1 MASEISND
9 QFDVIV
15 IGAGISGAGIARD
28 AAMRGLK
35 VLLLDKGDIGGG
47 TSSWSTR
54 LIHGGLRYLEH
65 GELGL
70 VRESLRERVCLMNIA
85 PHLVRPLRML
95 VPIYKHAHRGVWTI
109 RAGMIAYDVLSFG
122 KSLPAHQML
131 SFSETLQ
138 QAPGLKREGLV
149 GAAVYFDAQVEYA
162 ERLVLENALAAVEH
176 GATVITYAR
185 VDKLRVAAGEIRV
198 EFTRVQSPTSNVQ
211 RPKSKVQDEMSR
223 GEEGGLAPALT
234 PTTRGRSPTIREGV
248 ATAPI
253 IINAA
258 GPWIDQVL
266 GESAGDSPRLIG
278 GTKGSHLI
286 VAPFAGA
293 SDTAIYVEAETDR
306 RPFFI
311 IPWNGN
317 YLIGTTDI
325 RYDADLDDVRIET
338 EEIEYLLRET
348 NRVIPGAQLTREQ
361 ILYTYS
367 GVRPL
372 PFVNEKD
379 EQSITRRHFI
389 RASAHIENLFSIV
402 GGKLTTY
409 RSLAEETV
417 DLIFKKLGRSMPAC
431 TTDQVALPG
440 AIAQPPGS
448 AGVAG
453 SPADVFLSAG
463 VLVSPADRGSSSTPG
478 FPVGQPG
485 RSGTAREGA
494 DQERHFAN
502 ARVPEATNDRLSRI
516 YGTRSSLILNL
527 LSEDSSL
534 GEVFD
539 LETRAIAAEVVFAFK
554 HELAQT
560 LSDCLLRRTMVGLN
574 STCGLDAVEAAARV
588 AQKYLGWS
596 ASRVDQETG
605 AYRKEIS
612 RRFRG

>member
-1 MASEISND
+1 MASKISNG

-15 IGAGISGAGIARD
+15 IGAGINGAGIARD

-70 VRESLRERVCLMNIA
+70 VRESLRERACLMNIA
-85 PHLVRPLRML
+85 PHLVRPLRIL
-95 VPIYKHAHRGVWTI
+95 VPIYKHARRGLWTI
-109 RAGMIAYDVLSFG
+109 RAGMIAYDL
-122 KSLPAHQML
+122 L
-131 SFSETLQ
+131 SFSKRLPRHRMLSAVETLQ
-138 QAPGLKREGLV
+138 RAPGLNREGLT

-162 ERLVLENALAAVEH
+162 ERLVLENALSAVEH
-176 GATVITYAR
+176 GASVITYAR
-185 VDKLRVAAGEIRV
+185 VEKLLVEAGRVSGV
-198 EFTRVQSPTSNVQ
+198 EYSLVQGPLSNVQ
-211 RPKSKVQDEMSR
+211 DGVSR
-223 GEEGGLAPALT
+223 GQEGGLAPALT
-234 PTTRGRSPTIREGV
+234 PPARCL

-253 IINAA
+253 VINAA
-258 GPWIDQVL
+258 GPWIDQML
-266 GESAGDSPRLIG
+266 SLRGPDSPRLIG

-293 SDTAIYVEAETDR
+293 PDSAIYVEAETDH

-325 RYDADLDDVRIET
+325 RFDDDLDQVRIEA

-348 NRVIPGAQLTREQ
+348 NRVIPEAKLTNEQ
-361 ILYTYS
+361 IIFTYS

-389 RASAHIENLFSIV
+389 RRHPHIDKLFSIV
-402 GGKLTTY
+402 GGKLTTF
-409 RSLAEETV
+409 RSLAEETI
-417 DLIFKKLGRSMPAC
+417 DLVLLELGQSSPEC
-431 TTDQVALPG
+431 LTDREPLPG
-440 AIAQPPGS
+440 AATTGFEAFS
-448 AGVAG
+448 TDLRRRYG
-453 SPADVFLSAG
+453 LS
-463 VLVSPADRGSSSTPG
+463 
-478 FPVGQPG
+478 
-485 RSGTAREGA
+485 
-494 DQERHFAN
+494 
-502 ARVPEATNDRLSRI
+502 EAASNRLTRI
-516 YGTRSSLILNL
+516 YGTRSSTVMELI
-527 LSEDSSL
+527 SDDPSL

-539 LETRAIAAEVVFAFK
+539 LETGAMAAEVVFAFQ

-574 STCGLDAVEAAARV
+574 STCGVDAVEAAARV
-588 AQKYLGWS
+588 AQKHLGWS
-596 ASRVDQETG
+596 ASRVDQETAG
-605 AYRKEIS
+605 YRKEIS
-612 RRFRG
+612 RRILR